1 MNNPN
6 PAKPRLHDPITTE
19 VVKHELASI
28 TEATADTIMRTGRS
42 HMIKLGDFAA
52 SLGDRHGRLLGI
64 AETSP
69 LQLSP
74 LMDVLELLHENHG
87 DLRPGDVYITNDP
100 YLGMGHLPDVAVA
113 VPAFVDDALVGYAIS
128 YSHHN
133 DIGGHFPGGASS
145 DSGDIYEEG
154 LRIPLLRAYSG
165 GVRDESLYALIR
177 ANVRS
182 AEEWIGDLEAK
193 VTGCR
198 RGAEQLAEVVRKY
211 GLAQVDE
218 TADYMLDLAEAGVR
232 DALTRIPDGTYQHE
246 QWFEDRSESVDTRLR
261 INVQL
266 HVTGDRM
273 TVDFTGTSEQAARAV
288 NLPYGATAGSVF
300 GALKFLCDG
309 EVVLNSGFTRRI
321 TIVAPEGTAVHPVLP
336 GACGGR
342 APMMFA
348 VYEAVL
354 RALDVALPGRIG
366 VPGEGGDMLQ
376 FNGVDDTGRVFM
388 GNDVFFGGWGGRPV
402 GQAVDGIAPLHFGA
416 LSANSIEV
424 MERDIPIVFG
434 RFELVQDSGGAGTSR
449 GSLAVER
456 SWEFRVPT
464 DVMLRTCN
472 LRPPPGLAGGLDGA
486 VARTILRHDSD
497 AQPLPLKTHLHLHLQ
512 AGDRLEHR
520 IGGAGGFGPA
530 FQRGPEAVLADV
542 IDDKL
547 SVAAARDLY
556 GVVVDSTSHTVD
568 AAATSELRGQSVAT
582 INDGS

>member
-1 MNNPN
+1 VSIPN
-6 PAKPRLHDPITTE
+6 PTERRLHDPITTE
-19 VVKHELASI
+19 VVKHELAAI

-74 LMDVLELLHENHG
+74 LMAVLARLHDNSA
-87 DLRPGDVYITNDP
+87 DLRPGDVYVTNDP
-100 YLGMGHLPDVAVA
+100 YFGMGHLPDVAVV
-113 VPAFVDDALVGYAIS
+113 VPAFVDDTLVGYAIA

-133 DIGGHFPGGASS
+133 DIGGHFPGGSSS

-154 LRIPLLRAYSG
+154 LRIPLLRAYAG
-165 GVRDESLYALIR
+165 GVRDESLYALVR
-177 ANVRS
+177 SNVRS

-198 RGAEQLAEVVRKY
+198 RGAQQLADVVRKY

-218 TADYMLDLAEAGVR
+218 TSNYMLDLAQSSVREAV
-232 DALTRIPDGTYQHE
+232 ARIPDGSYRHE
-246 QWFEDRSESVDTRLR
+246 QWFEDRTESSETRLR

-266 HVTGDRM
+266 HVAGDQL

-288 NLPYGATAGSVF
+288 NLPYGATTASVF

-309 EVVLNSGFTRRI
+309 EVVLNSGFTRPI
-321 TIVAPEGTAVHPVLP
+321 TIVAPEGTAVHPVVP
-336 GACGGR
+336 APCGGR

-416 LSANSIEV
+416 LSSNSVEV

-434 RFELVQDSGGAGTSR
+434 CFELIQDSGGAGTSR

-456 SWEFRVPT
+456 SWEFLVPT

-472 LRPPPGLAGGLDGA
+472 LRPPPGLNGGHDGA
-486 VARTILRHDSD
+486 VARTILRRNGV
-497 AQPLPLKTHLHLHLQ
+497 AEQLPLTTHLHLHLQ
-512 AGDRLEHR
+512 SGDRLEHR

-530 FQRGPEAVLADV
+530 YQRPPEAVLADV
-542 IDDKL
+542 VDDKL
-547 SVAAARDLY
+547 SIAAARDQY
-556 GVVVDSTSHTVD
+556 GVVVDPHSLTID
-568 AAATSELRGQSVAT
+568 ATATSELRDRAVAT
-582 INDGS
+582 TN